1 MLIRLTPAIKSTP
14 NDEKINSIS
23 RWMTRNIL
31 FTLNRKLCSLAV
43 LSLLLI
49 VQYLHKKYLIYYYRI
64 ITHFSQYNNI
74 LLCKSTRLFCS
85 FFSDYISNKNNNST
99 CYDTSI
105 KCHSPAQ
112 KLHICCITTNKLFK
126 PINHNIISHAH
137 STWYRHTIGAHR
149 HEALY
154 HTYINRFFC
163 SFSHCHK
170 NHKRYHK
177 L

>member
-14 NDEKINSIS
+14 NDENINSIS

-64 ITHFSQYNNI
+64 ITHFNKYNNI
-74 LLCKSTRLFCS
+74 LLCKSTRLFCY
-85 FFSDYISNKNNNST
+85 FFSNYISNKNNNST

-137 STWYRHTIGAHR
+137 STWYRHTI
-149 HEALY
+149 
-154 HTYINRFFC
+154 
-163 SFSHCHK
+163 
-170 NHKRYHK
+170 
-177 L
+177 